1 MYKPDEEKTS
11 FITPRANYYYVVM
24 PFGLKNA
31 GATYQRL
38 MNKVFAPHLG
48 NLLEVYVDDILVKT
62 KENIDLLTDLSQV
75 FNTVRSLGMRLN
87 PTKCTFAVE
96 ARKFLG
102 FMLTQRGIEANP
114 DKCKAIL
121 EMKSPTCLRK
131 IQQLNGR
138 LAALS
143 RFLAGS
149 ALRSLPLFSL
159 LRKGCQFERT
169 PECEE
174 AFQEFKRFLSQ
185 PLILT
190 RPIVGE
196 ELVLYLSVADKAVA
210 SALIREDEV
219 GHHPVYFTN
228 KVLQE
233 PELKYQKLEKLTS
246 SSGRSANAGSVTAA
260 SSQDWAAIKIQ
271 SAFRGCLARRALR
284 ALKGLV
290 KLQALVRGHI
300 ERKRT
305 AQQMKKW
312 QALLR
317 AQARVCA
324 RRVHIL
330 QAPNSTSKSPS
341 CHLHGPATP
350 DKFESPIRSKSMKD
364 EHSPL
369 LKRNGSKSCLQQVHG
384 SSGQEKCRNK
394 SERHIDE
401 LTWNQEKSS
410 MRTSSTTNGDKSDK
424 NPEIDSRRSQA
435 TSSSRRR
442 NLFST
447 TNNHVLVSDQ
457 HCISSKS
464 YTTSNHNN
472 NNKESSSVI
481 SLQSGPSPSCEV
493 QSQSPMKPNWVEE
506 SPFCTAENSPQYL
519 SASSKDNVPKRSP
532 FGGSR
537 SYICDYSDYPSYM
550 ACTESSK
557 AKVRS
562 LSAPKQRP
570 NQCDRSS
577 SSTRYS
583 LNGLGCQR
591 PNYALQ
597 GCFTNKGYPGSG
609 RLDKLGMPV
618 GYRF

>member
-1 MYKPDEEKTS
+1 MGKASKWFRGLFGPKKHLPQPSQTHSTPSYSVTS
-11 FITPRANYYYVVM
+11 SP
-24 PFGLKNA
+24 
-31 GATYQRL
+31 
-38 MNKVFAPHLG
+38 
-48 NLLEVYVDDILVKT
+48 
-62 KENIDLLTDLSQV
+62 
-75 FNTVRSLGMRLN
+75 N
-87 PTKCTFAVE
+87 PTKHKRRWTFVKSYRENHHHHHHHQQQQQQQQHVDASD
-96 ARKFLG
+96 
-102 FMLTQRGIEANP
+102 P
-114 DKCKAIL
+114 DNHAI
-121 EMKSPTCLRK
+121 
-131 IQQLNGR
+131 
-138 LAALS
+138 
-143 RFLAGS
+143 
-149 ALRSLPLFSL
+149 
-159 LRKGCQFERT
+159 
-169 PECEE
+169 
-174 AFQEFKRFLSQ
+174 
-185 PLILT
+185 
-190 RPIVGE
+190 
-196 ELVLYLSVADKAVA
+196 AVA
-210 SALIREDEV
+210 AATAAVAEAAVAAAQAAAAVVR
-219 GHHPVYFTN
+219 
-228 KVLQE
+228 
-233 PELKYQKLEKLTS
+233 LTS